1 MRLQGIAVTLNDR
14 HGDSYTVDNVLIGE
28 PGTEDVNNAQ
38 SVYGKHIQYVLAV
51 PKGDTHDWEDAYVE
65 FFGQTFKTVGLPT
78 QGIEKLIPLDWNKKI
93 RVERYKTE
101 PVELRLLKIVQGYGY
116 NAAAEIT
123 AELTITGALSPDSVR
138 AETNTDYT
146 SHRETLYAELDRAE
160 FETDSYTH
168 AEADSKRYR
177 ITAAARGMTKNRVR
191 LTLTR
196 EA

>member
-14 HGDSYTVDNVLIGE
+14 HGESYTVDNVLIGE

-65 FFGQTFKTVGLPT
+65 FFGQVFKTVGLPT
-78 QGIEKLIPLDWNKKI
+78 EGIEKLIPLDWNKKVK
-93 RVERYKTE
+93 VERYKTE
-101 PVELRLLKIVQGYGY
+101 PVELRLLKLTQGYGY
-116 NAAAEIT
+116 NAAVEIT
-123 AELTITGALSPDSVR
+123 AELTVTGAISPDSVR
-138 AETNTDYT
+138 EETGTDYT

-168 AEADSKRYR
+168 AEADGKRYR